1 MPTLGYQD
9 DAQRWRF
16 FNGLRFRA
24 RWRPAA
30 PGQADVGVLA
40 RETPR
45 AGGVSWGVL
54 DSDTYFLMHIVLEH
68 SRSTVLAPAGNLFV
82 TLLTFLEIH
91 ESTL

>member
-1 MPTLGYQD
+1 MPLDEAFMTLTVV
-9 DAQRWRF
+9 AQRWRF

-45 AGGVSWGVL
+45 AGGVSCNRTMLQQGL
-54 DSDTYFLMHIVLEH
+54 PNALESLH
-68 SRSTVLAPAGNLFV
+68 T
-82 TLLTFLEIH
+82 IYK
-91 ESTL
+91 